1 MECEVYVVKIGDKEI
16 VIDEEIVKILN
27 EYVRTEYTLEKLAEA
42 LGLDSW
48 EEAYEFVKKV
58 PAWIMWIPYTMWKV
72 YVEKCKSKGVQF
84 KRIVL

>member
-1 MECEVYVVKIGDKEI
+1 MECEVYVVKIGDKEV

-58 PAWIMWIPYTMWKV
+58 PAWIMWVPYTMWRV
-72 YVEKCKSKGVQF
+72 YVEKCKSKGAQF